1 MSFSYGACH
10 SIGVPK
16 DSLMIEG
23 DKMGV
28 AGSFCAPP
36 DNGLANSKVN
46 SKVNQTSGGLKQ

>member
-16 DSLMIEG
+16 DSLMIER

-28 AGSFCAPP
+28 PGSFCAPT
-36 DNGLANSKVN
+36 DNGLANSMAN
-46 SKVNQTSGGLKQ
+46 SKVSKHQEA